1 MNGIAI
7 EENILL
13 AIILVPLIGSGI
25 ILCIPEE
32 YVKSV
37 RSVGVSVALLNLVIS
52 QSLWVLFDSTSGRFQ
67 FVSRISW
74 EGALA
79 LNVKLGVDGIS
90 IFFVLLTTLLIPLC
104 LISSWQSISKNV
116 KEFVIAF
123 LVMESALCIVF
134 TVLDVMV
141 FYIFFETILIPM
153 FLVIGVWGSRTR
165 KIRAAYQLFF
175 YTLIGSL
182 LMLLAIILILFETGT
197 TDLQL
202 LLSLANLT
210 QGVSESAIANVWS
223 TERQMILWLAFFASF
238 AVKVPMFPFHIW
250 LPEAHV
256 EAPTAGSVLLAG
268 ILLKLGTYGFI
279 RFSIPLFPEAS
290 LYFTP
295 LIYTLSVLAI
305 IYTSL
310 TTLRQID
317 LKKVIAYSSVAHM
330 GFVTIGLF
338 TNTIAGIEGALLIMI
353 SHGFVSSALF
363 LCVGVLYDRHHTR
376 IIKYYSGLAQSMPLF
391 ALIFVFF
398 SLANLGLPGTSS
410 FPGEFLTLVG
420 AAHSSPVLV
429 FFAGSGM
436 VLGAA
441 YSIWLCNRVLFGGA
455 TADKAH
461 ALAAVDGSVYQAQG
475 LPVDINRRE
484 AAVFLPLII
493 LTLWMGVYPTVFL
506 NLMHL
511 SVSLSIY

>member
-1 MNGIAI
+1 MNGII

-13 AIILVPLIGSGI
+13 AIILIPLIGSGV

-32 YVKSV
+32 YIRSV
-37 RSVGVSVALLNLVIS
+37 RTVAVSFALLNLIIS
-52 QSLWVLFDSTSGRFQ
+52 QALWVLFDSTSGRFQ
-67 FVSRISW
+67 FVSRLCASASD
-74 EGALA
+74 GALA

-90 IFFVLLTTLLIPLC
+90 IFFILLTTLLIPLC

-134 TVLDVMV
+134 TVLDIMV

-182 LMLLAIILILFETGT
+182 LMLLAVILIFFETGT

-202 LLSLANLT
+202 LLSLA
-210 QGVSESAIANVWS
+210 SENAASSEFLGSVWS
-223 TERQMILWLAFFASF
+223 TERQLILWLAFFASF

-391 ALIFVFF
+391 SFIFVFF
-398 SLANLGLPGTSS
+398 TLANLGLPGTSS

-420 AAHSSPVLV
+420 AAHSSPILV

-441 YSIWLCNRVLFGGA
+441 YSIWLCNRLLFGGA
-455 TADKAH
+455 TSHKAH
-461 ALAAVDGSVYQAQG
+461 ALAVPTINSVDY

-484 AAVFLPLII
+484 AAVFLPLIF
-493 LTLWMGVYPTVFL
+493 LTLWMGVYPSVFL
-506 NLMHL
+506 NLMHI

>member
-7 EENILL
+7 EAFGYENILL
-13 AIILVPLIGSGI
+13 AIILIPLIGSGL

-37 RSVGVSVALLNLVIS
+37 RSIGVSIALLNLVIS

-67 FVSRISW
+67 FVSKISW

-90 IFFVLLTTLLIPLC
+90 IFFILLTTLLIPLC

-134 TVLDVMV
+134 TVLDIMV

-202 LLSLANLT
+202 LLSLASDNVLS
-210 QGVSESAIANVWS
+210 GSNVNVWS

-391 ALIFVFF
+391 SFIFVFF
-398 SLANLGLPGTSS
+398 TLANLGLPGTSS

-420 AAHSSPVLV
+420 AAHSSPILV

-441 YSIWLCNRVLFGGA
+441 YSIWLCNRLLFGGA
-455 TADKAH
+455 TPQKAH
-461 ALAAVDGSVYQAQG
+461 ALAADVSVTG

-484 AAVFLPLII
+484 AAVFLPLIF
-493 LTLWMGVYPTVFL
+493 LTLWMGVYPSVFL